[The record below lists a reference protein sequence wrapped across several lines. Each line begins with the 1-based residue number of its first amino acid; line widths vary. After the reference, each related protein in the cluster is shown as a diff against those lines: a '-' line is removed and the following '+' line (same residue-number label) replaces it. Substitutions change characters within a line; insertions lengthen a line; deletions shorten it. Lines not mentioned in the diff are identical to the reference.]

1 MSNSADTF
9 QSRSIRNLDI
19 AIAQCQDS
27 ERRLVLFAKKAGCL
41 ARHSF
46 MAEAQG
52 TIRELRL
59 INSEYDPQLSGW
71 IIFAEG
77 LVEHFHT
84 LDNSKS
90 KEKFSRSLLLGQM
103 AKDNELIGAAS
114 AWMAFCEM
122 IAGDIQAAID
132 HVVTAFECSAP
143 DFGEAR
149 GRASMVLADT
159 YNWAGDTKAAKAWYK
174 EARNHA
180 IRDGDIAMQNVMLFN
195 FATFNVAN
203 LTLADCV
210 TPVKTGDLGHIHL
223 EVASANNLNA
233 ALGIQTLSSLGPTM
247 LAELN
252 VVQRKW
258 QEAIVL
264 FNSNIEK
271 IANDGQARIVPKL
284 VAQRAWCK
292 ANSGDLTGARD
303 DIRLAMSKITDC
315 SDVDDLAVLHF
326 RAAATGKILE
336 DQALEI
342 EHEQQAVAFIEK
354 YRAQQDAIKKIL
366 ETAMPRLT
374 RAIKNPT

>member
-1 MSNSADTF
+1 M
-9 QSRSIRNLDI
+9 DI

-27 ERRLVLFAKKAGCL
+27 EKQLVLFAKKAGCL

-46 MAEAQG
+46 IPEAQG
-52 TIRELRL
+52 TIKELRL

-77 LVEHFHT
+77 LIEHFHA
-84 LDNSKS
+84 LDNIKS
-90 KEKFSRSLLLGQM
+90 RDKFARSLLLGEM
-103 AKDNELIGAAS
+103 AKDNELVGAAS

-122 IAGDIQAAID
+122 IAGDIQAAIN
-132 HVVTAFECSAP
+132 HVIAAFEWSAP
-143 DFGEAR
+143 NFGEAR

-159 YNWAGDTKAAKAWYK
+159 FNWAGDTKTAKLWYK
-174 EARNHA
+174 DARNHA

-210 TPVKTGDLGHIHL
+210 TPVNSEELGHIHL
-223 EVASANNLNA
+223 EVSSANNLNA

-258 QEAIVL
+258 KEAIAL
-264 FNSNIEK
+264 FDSNIEK
-271 IANDGQARIVPKL
+271 IAKDGQTRLVPKL

-292 ANSGDLTGARD
+292 ANSGDMMGARD
-303 DIRLAMSKITDC
+303 DIRLALSKIADC

-326 RAAATGKILE
+326 RIAGAGKILG
-336 DQALEI
+336 DQSIAI
-342 EHEQQAVAFIEK
+342 EHEQQAAIFIKK
-354 YRAQQDAIKKIL
+354 YREQQGVIKRIL
-366 ETAMPRLT
+366 EVAMPRLVQ
-374 RAIKNPT
+374 AIKNPT